1 MSDKLIQ
8 EEIKEINR
16 KLDLL
21 LEENAIQRQRREAVD
36 DLIEDVSIVGK
47 EAVSHM
53 ILRLDNAG
61 IELDSEALQCL
72 ILRLIRN
79 IQSLGMVLETLESV
93 TDLVKDMSP
102 VVKQVGLDGIQKF
115 HEMEQ
120 KGYFELLNQTGKTID
135 KILSRYSIEDISKL
149 SDNLIATFDLLTDPG
164 LLGKLNVAT
173 RALKDIDPDKIE
185 EYSVW
190 KLMRQINKPQV
201 KKSLGFIMAF
211 INNIE
216 KTEN

>member
-1 MSDKLIQ
+1 
-8 EEIKEINR
+8 
-16 KLDLL
+16 
-21 LEENAIQRQRREAVD
+21 
-36 DLIEDVSIVGK
+36 
-47 EAVSHM
+47 M

-61 IELDSEALQCL
+61 LELDSEALQCL
-72 ILRLIRN
+72 VLRLIRN

-102 VVKQVGLDGIQKF
+102 IVKQIGLDGIQKF
-115 HEMEQ
+115 NEMEQ
-120 KGYFELLNQTGKTID
+120 KGYFELLNQAGKTFD
-135 KILSRYSIEDISKL
+135 QILSRYTVEDIRKL
-149 SDNLIATFDLLTDPG
+149 SDNLVAAFDLLTDPR
-164 LLGKLNVAT
+164 LLGKLSIAT
-173 RALKDIDPDKIE
+173 KALKDIDPDNIE

-201 KKSLGFIMAF
+201 KKSLGFIMTF